1 MPNGDGNIGQV
12 RAFKLD
18 DRTDV
23 WMYRQYAPVTTSTLP
38 TGGGLVFVGTL
49 DRKLLA
55 FDDTTGE
62 VLWKSPTL
70 SNSIK
75 SFPITYTANGKQ
87 YIAVVTNWSS
97 GLGRLKLLTPDIAL
111 PAHNPDEVHVF
122 AVRMISPAAHGAS
135 IARRTGYRPVSFPCE
150 VRHGS
155 YPPSPARRCRAWRSP
170 PSRFLGAMEA
180 RAQVEP
186 EFDDDPLR
194 QRRMEHGPAD
204 RRIRSSATASTSA
217 TRTSSGTARSRKPSR
232 HGLLL
237 QPQRYVIP
245 SEAEVE
251 DMTRLYSILLQ
262 HCDVVMGFK
271 LIPGGY
277 PPWVGLTRAYAEVAY
292 VYVTAKP
299 GLRALAD
306 LPPGRPIA
314 ATGGTTAHVRL
325 ASYNLSLQ
333 PQQRWP
339 VFPYGSDQMALEA
352 VANGA
357 ADVGLVWAPSFR
369 ALQQENPAFASF
381 RVIAPNPLPPTA
393 LGVGGLLLR
402 QNTFLRAAVDQAIA
416 ALTADGSIPA
426 IVARHETACRRQAS
440 MMPSFQ
446 GYDR

>member
-1 MPNGDGNIGQV
+1 MIDRETDRILARLVSLRGPGMAV
-12 RAFKLD
+12 FRRLLRA
-18 DRTDV
+18 
-23 WMYRQYAPVTTSTLP
+23 AA
-38 TGGGLVFVGTL
+38 GLG
-49 DRKLLA
+49 LA
-55 FDDTTGE
+55 
-62 VLWKSPTL
+62 
-70 SNSIK
+70 
-75 SFPITYTANGKQ
+75 A
-87 YIAVVTNWSS
+87 IAVS
-97 GLGRLKLLTPDIAL
+97 
-111 PAHNPDEVHVF
+111 
-122 AVRMISPAAHGAS
+122 
-135 IARRTGYRPVSFPCE
+135 
-150 VRHGS
+150 
-155 YPPSPARRCRAWRSP
+155 
-170 PSRFLGAMEA
+170 GAMEA

-186 EFDDDPLR
+186 EFYNDQPYAYGEWNMGRRNDDLQFR
-194 QRRMEHGPAD
+194 YCID
-204 RRIRSSATASTSA
+204 RRDPNFERDGEIAETIA
-217 TRTSSGTARSRKPSR
+217 

-314 ATGGTTAHVRL
+314 AKGGTTAHVRL

-352 VANGA
+352 VALGA

-369 ALQQENPAFASF
+369 ALQQEYPAFASF
-381 RVIAPNPLPPTA
+381 RVIAPNPLPATA

-416 ALTADGSIPA
+416 ALIADGSIPA
-426 IVARHETACRRQAS
+426 IVARHETPAAGKPR
-440 MMPSFQ
+440 
-446 GYDR
+446 